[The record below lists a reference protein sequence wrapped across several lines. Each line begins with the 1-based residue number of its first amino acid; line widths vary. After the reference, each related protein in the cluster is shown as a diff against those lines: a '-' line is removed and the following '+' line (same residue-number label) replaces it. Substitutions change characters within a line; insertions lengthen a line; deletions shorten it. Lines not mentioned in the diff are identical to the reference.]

1 MQANAPASVGVLSN
15 ACCRAR
21 TEAICAS
28 MAGRMRSSTNVE
40 KAARSSSLQAPA
52 IARQSASRVPV
63 STASRP
69 GGLRAADADSPR
81 RKSEALPDH
90 AALRDVVPGELAPEI
105 SESSSS
111 TFRHGD
117 GDHLSQQADNTVQV
131 VQLVARKEPA

>member
-1 MQANAPASVGVLSN
+1 MVDRAPVCES
-15 ACCRAR
+15 RAAQYG
-21 TEAICAS
+21 EQ
-28 MAGRMRSSTNVE
+28 AGRR
-40 KAARSSSLQAPA
+40 
-52 IARQSASRVPV
+52 
-63 STASRP
+63 
-69 GGLRAADADSPR
+69 GLRAADADRPR